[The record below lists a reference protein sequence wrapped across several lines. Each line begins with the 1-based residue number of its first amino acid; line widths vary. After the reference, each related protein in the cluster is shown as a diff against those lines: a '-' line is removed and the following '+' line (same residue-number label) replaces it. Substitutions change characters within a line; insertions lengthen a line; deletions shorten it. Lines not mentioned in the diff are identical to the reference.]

1 MLLNT
6 SLFPFNL
13 SRYSGTGKHTFSVSS
28 ADNTAVVFAQ
38 FLHKFPSA
46 LQLIVK
52 FLSIL
57 EQILMYTPSRMVML
71 FVTKKKDDSSFV

>member
-13 SRYSGTGKHTFSVSS
+13 SRYSGTGNHTFSVSS
-28 ADNTAVVFAQ
+28 ADNTAIVFAQ

-46 LQLIVK
+46 LQLIK

-71 FVTKKKDDSSFV
+71 FVKKKKDDSSFV